1 MTGRA
6 RHAEVAGK
14 SLPRGPGRGGL
25 GVLPRPELGS
35 EGRSDAVGGW
45 RRGIGWPR
53 TSRDR
58 SEPQVCESR
67 ARAAPCGAATLTG
80 SRARRHSHR
89 HLHVSSRGAG
99 RPAASPAPSLSVE
112 GPGLAVRCAG
122 GAGTGPAAWPA
133 LAEPSPHPRP
143 SVPRGPAPPHPA
155 GGRAPEWGS
164 PGETRPHR
172 SLPDLTPRASN
183 PEGVHAPQRVP
194 ET

>member
-35 EGRSDAVGGW
+35 EGRSDAVGG
-45 RRGIGWPR
+45 GEGASISWPHA
-53 TSRDR
+53 SRDR
-58 SEPQVCESR
+58 SEPQVRESR

-99 RPAASPAPSLSVE
+99 RPATSPAPSLSVE
-112 GPGLAVRCAG
+112 GPGLQPGGPGLAVRCAG

-164 PGETRPHR
+164 PGETRPH
-172 SLPDLTPRASN
+172 PVTA
-183 PEGVHAPQRVP
+183 
-194 ET
+194 